1 MAGNLKALSL
11 EELKY
16 FLDRYNI
23 DLIENYIVVT
33 CKTLNRKTLHDLDKG
48 FPLSTSIKKINITK
62 QAIDIWRKSYIGYYS
77 LIEVQN
83 AINTLII
90 TYQNVND
97 SQIKEQLKRTKSKLN
112 NTIEGEK

>member
-1 MAGNLKALSL
+1 MAGNLKALSV

-16 FLDRYNI
+16 FLDRYDI
-23 DLIENYIVVT
+23 DLVGDYIVVT
-33 CKTLNRKTLHDLDKG
+33 CKTLKRKTLHDLDKG
-48 FPLSTSIKKINITK
+48 FPLSTPVKKMNITR
-62 QAIDIWRKSYIGYYS
+62 QAIELWRKDYIGHYS

-97 SQIKEQLKRTKSKLN
+97 LQIREQLKRTKSKYY
-112 NTIEGEK
+112 NTIEGE

>member
-1 MAGNLKALSL
+1 MAGNLKALSVD
-11 EELKY
+11 ELKY
-16 FLDRYNI
+16 FLDRYDI
-23 DLIENYIVVT
+23 KLLDDYILVT

-48 FPLSTSIKKINITK
+48 FPLSTPIKKMNITK
-62 QAIDIWRKSYIGYYS
+62 QAIELWKNDYKDSYS

-97 SQIKEQLKRTKSKLN
+97 FQIREQLKRTKSKYF
-112 NTIEGEK
+112 NTIEGE